1 MATITERTSIRP
13 MNTKFRKV
21 LVVDDCPIV
30 TQRVSKTLRAE
41 GYFVST
47 ANSGAEA
54 LSQIEQKCPDYVITD
69 WEMPNI
75 NGEMLCQILR
85 TRKLNNYLYLII
97 MTAHSEMLSLVDGL
111 GAGADD
117 YITKP
122 IVQTELLARMKS
134 GARILELDRRLSFE
148 AQHDPLTGILNR
160 RALMPSIKSLARFCT
175 RRETSLSCIM
185 LDVDHF
191 KSIND
196 THGHQ
201 AGDEVL
207 VHVADRLA
215 SRFRSTDL
223 VCRYGGEE
231 FIIVLPDCD
240 EAGAAACADRCRVE
254 IEQLE
259 FVSGNE
265 KFSVTAS
272 FGCAELRTN
281 EAAVEL
287 IDRADRALLAAKA
300 KGKNVVVA
308 SSTIESPSECELV

>member
-1 MATITERTSIRP
+1 MA
-13 MNTKFRKV
+13 KQFRRV
-21 LVVDDCPIV
+21 LVVDDCEVV
-30 TQRVSKTLRAE
+30 TQRISKTLRAE

-47 ANSGAEA
+47 AHSGVEA
-54 LSQIEQKCPDYVITD
+54 LSQIEKSCPDYVITD

-75 NGEMLCQILR
+75 NGQMLCQILR
-85 TRKLNNYLYLII
+85 TKGLEKYVYLII
-97 MTAHSEMLSLVDGL
+97 MTAHSEIRSLVDGL

-122 IVQTELLARMKS
+122 IMQSELLARLKS

-160 RALMPSIKSLARFCT
+160 RSLMSSIKSIVTACASRKLPM
-175 RRETSLSCIM
+175 SCIM

-207 VHVADRLA
+207 VHVANRLE
-215 SRFRSTDL
+215 SRFRSTDI

-240 EAGAAACADRCRVE
+240 EAGAAACADRCRTE

-259 FVSGNE
+259 FASGGS
-265 KFSVTAS
+265 KFNVTAS
-272 FGCAELRTN
+272 FGCAELRKN

-287 IDRADRALLAAKA
+287 IDRADKALMTAKA
-300 KGKNVVVA
+300 EGKNVVVT
-308 SSTIESPSECELV
+308 SSEIESHQECGAIGV